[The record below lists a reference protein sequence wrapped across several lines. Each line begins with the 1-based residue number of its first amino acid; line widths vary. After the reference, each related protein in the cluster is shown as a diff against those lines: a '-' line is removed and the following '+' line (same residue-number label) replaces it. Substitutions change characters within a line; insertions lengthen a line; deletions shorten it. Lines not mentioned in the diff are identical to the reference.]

1 MWFSKTKGRDPETGA
16 EQGGARP
23 SGARRQRRRATA
35 TIHSDLGEKL
45 IAGVPARIMRP
56 RLVFL
61 SCLIAICMFGLLM
74 IYSASSV
81 EALQEN
87 GSSWFYL
94 FRQAIFMTVGFC
106 LFALIGGRAVPWTIF
121 RSGFAWV
128 AWAVTLVLL
137 VAVFF
142 FGSGAEEWGAS
153 RWIDFGFFNL
163 QPAEVAKPV
172 IIALTAK
179 VFADYYEDGSIDT
192 QTFLIQ
198 MLVMLPLPLVLIFK
212 EPDMGTTIIIAFTVF
227 AMAFLCGLPWR
238 VVGLTVL
245 IAAVGGFAAMLM
257 SPYRAQRF
265 LAFLDPWSDP
275 YDTGYQATLAIMAF
289 ASGGLFGRGIGNATM
304 KYHYLPEAHNDY
316 ILAIIGEELGFV
328 GTALFILLFVAMI
341 IAAFYIC
348 REAPTLHAQLLAS
361 GCTIILA
368 VQFLINVFGIL
379 GLMPMTGKPLPFVS
393 YGGSSVIASL
403 VLASMILRVSVESNV
418 ETAAD
423 RRRSGMAV
431 MGDRP
436 ARAAAHPREA
446 DPAADVSGYMG
457 RSTAGIPR
465 SRSSRR
471 SDATARASSSDP
483 GLSVYDGGRSPRAA
497 GGPRSDRRRAQR
509 DGEGVYGR
517 VDLGAGA
524 GDRLRPRHDRPR
536 VDYRGVT
543 GNDRPRRSGDGR
555 TGRDMNDQGRGR
567 YDR

>member
-1 MWFSKTKGRDPETGA
+1 MWFSKTKANDPDALAGRDDA
-16 EQGGARP
+16 SCASRP
-23 SGARRQRRRATA
+23 RARRRATA
-35 TIHSDLGEKL
+35 TSHSSLGEKL

-56 RLVFL
+56 RLVFV
-61 SCLIAICMFGLLM
+61 SCLVAICMFGLLM

-94 FRQAIFMTVGFC
+94 FRQSIFMGIGFL
-106 LFALIGGRAVPWTIF
+106 LFALIGSRALPWGLF
-121 RSGFAWV
+121 RSPILWFVWV
-128 AWAVTLVLL
+128 VTIGLL
-137 VAVFF
+137 IAVFV

-153 RWIDFGFFNL
+153 RWIDLGFFSL

-172 IIALTAK
+172 LMALTAK
-179 VFADYYEDGSIDT
+179 IFADYYEDGSIGT

-198 MLVMLPLPLVLIFK
+198 MLVMLPLPLLLIFL
-212 EPDMGTTIIIAFTVF
+212 EPDMGTTVIIAFTVF
-227 AMAFLCGLPWR
+227 ALAFLCGLPWR
-238 VVGLTVL
+238 AVGLVISIAVVGGV
-245 IAAVGGFAAMLM
+245 AAMLL

-328 GTALFILLFVAMI
+328 GTALFILVFVAMI
-341 IAAFYIC
+341 VAAFYIC

-379 GLMPMTGKPLPFVS
+379 GLIPMTGKPLPFVS

-418 ETAAD
+418 ETVAD

-431 MGDRP
+431 MGERGVRAGSRP
-436 ARAAAHPREA
+436 ATAGDR
-446 DPAADVSGYMG
+446 DVSGHIG
-457 RSTAGIPR
+457 RSTAGEARP
-465 SRSSRR
+465 RSSRR
-471 SDATARASSSDP
+471 QAAAPRPSSEES
-483 GLSVYDGGRSPRAA
+483 GLSVYDGGRSPRQARA
-497 GGPRSDRRRAQR
+497 PRDAEQRGGGR
-509 DGEGVYGR
+509 GYGR
-517 VDLGAGA
+517 VDLGAGP
-524 GDRLRPRHDRPR
+524 GERLRPRQDRPR
-536 VDYRGVT
+536 VDYRGVS
-543 GNDRPRRSGDGR
+543 GNDRPRRSGDVRSGR
-555 TGRDMNDQGRGR
+555 GMNDQGGRGR